1 MARAPRGRGRAAA
14 LSALGA
20 ALAAGLGALAVTG
33 CGGQAPLALPST
45 PPASASAATGQT
57 PAQSAQSAQSAQ
69 AAQSAQSAQSAPA
82 DTSLSGVHACALIP
96 KATIAAL
103 GQLSGPAAPSSDGLT
118 CFYNLTGGPSYIV
131 NVIPRSQYEL
141 TKTIDTSEAQA
152 GLVQLTRTHGLGDE
166 GFAISSTSGGP
177 VYNVIAAKGG
187 VAVNVTLDS
196 VEPANEQRADQL
208 VAVALAGL

>member
-1 MARAPRGRGRAAA
+1 MARASLGVAAV
-14 LSALGA
+14 A
-20 ALAAGLGALAVTG
+20 AVLGALAVTG
-33 CGGQAPLALPST
+33 CGGQAPLARPAT
-45 PPASASAATGQT
+45 PPAPATH
-57 PAQSAQSAQSAQ
+57 
-69 AAQSAQSAQSAPA
+69 A

-103 GQLSGPAAPSSDGLT
+103 GQLSSPAAPSTDGLT

-131 NVIPRSQYEL
+131 SVVARSQYEL

-166 GFAISSTSGGP
+166 GFAISSTNGGP
-177 VYNVIAAKGG
+177 VYNVVAAKGG

-208 VAVALAGL
+208 VAAALAAL